1 MPSISATV
9 TSKDGGRQLGFVNAG
24 VSLKSDKVE
33 MAQKE
38 VQAAMFGGLA
48 RKRDE
53 DGKKTEDGGE
63 NGAS

>member
-1 MPSISATV
+1 MMS
-9 TSKDGGRQLGFVNAG
+9 RLE
-24 VSLKSDKVE
+24 DKVE